1 MAEQDSTQGGEQ
13 TASEGTERVREVIRD
28 GFYTMLGAASWAFE
42 KTDEMTHNWLHQGR
56 VTGEQS
62 RGRFGMFAARTLQ
75 AGEVLGS
82 RVQSTLRGVG
92 SSVPLATRDQVAN
105 LERRIEELSQQIESM
120 RGSSGETN

>member
-1 MAEQDSTQGGEQ
+1 MAEEDSTQGGEHA
-13 TASEGTERVREVIRD
+13 ASEGTERVREVIRD

-56 VTGEQS
+56 VSGEQS
-62 RGRFGMFAARTLQ
+62 RLRFGEFAARTVQ
-75 AGEVLGS
+75 AGESLGN
-82 RVQSTLRGVG
+82 RVQQTLRGVG

-105 LERRIEELSQQIESM
+105 LERRIEELSKQIESM